1 MKDLKRSTDQLHC
14 KNVPHDACVPHHR
27 QNPSLHIGLGILP
40 AGTGYGREFASVF
53 FILQEIF
60 DLMVKENNRFK
71 SLKGSGNLGLESY
84 GKAILM
90 PTGTKNEWL
99 D

>member
-1 MKDLKRSTDQLHC
+1 MRPPSPTKPQPAYRTWHFARVRS
-14 KNVPHDACVPHHR
+14 
-27 QNPSLHIGLGILP
+27 
-40 AGTGYGREFASVF
+40 GTGYGREFASVF

-71 SLKGSGNLGLESY
+71 SVKGSGNLGLESY